1 MGNIVI
7 RGRISVDYCA
17 SVMYSLLYLYKN
29 MLPRLQVVPLPKN
42 YKEHESVRAAD
53 IGFLLLLTLLNVIS
67 YIDRQMIA
75 SFANWIVPEL
85 GLSNFEFGLVTGI
98 AFLFFY
104 AIGGL
109 FMGVVAD
116 RVNRTRLIAFGLGLW
131 SLLTIFSG
139 AAKNLV
145 TLVVPRMFI
154 GVGESILTP
163 ASLSLLGDRF
173 PVRWQGLV
181 VGIYGMGVS
190 IGLAAS
196 LFIVAYVEP
205 LLGWR
210 GCFYALGAVGLLLAL
225 FMLFLRET
233 PRKVMVPELTA
244 ARQRYSLKATVSS
257 LRELL
262 IASPSLAATI
272 SGSMLFSLILGAS
285 GFEQLWLVQ
294 ERGFDRSEI
303 AATTAWISIF
313 AGILGSLFGGYGGD
327 LFLRWTGIGRSSFLA
342 LIMICLA
349 PMALVYR
356 IVDPDSLWFWVG
368 VFTMYFQIGC
378 FYAPAFS
385 TIQELVPANKRATVV
400 GFAVLMIQL
409 AGVGVGNTT
418 AGLMI
423 DKLQQA
429 GVAEPYSVT
438 LIIYT
443 LISLLCI
450 PTFVFAG
457 RRFKRDKQVLQNL

>member
-1 MGNIVI
+1 M
-7 RGRISVDYCA
+7 
-17 SVMYSLLYLYKN
+17 
-29 MLPRLQVVPLPKN
+29 VVPLLKN
-42 YKEHESVRAAD
+42 HNEHESVRAAD

-131 SLLTIFSG
+131 SLLTMFSG
-139 AAKNLV
+139 AAKSLV

-163 ASLSLLGDRF
+163 AALSLLGDRF

-196 LFIVAYVEP
+196 LFVVAYVEP
-205 LLGWR
+205 WLGWR
-210 GCFYALGAVGLLLAL
+210 GCFYALGAIGLILAL
-225 FMLFLRET
+225 LMLFLKET
-233 PRKVMVPELTA
+233 PRKVSASELA
-244 ARQRYSLKATVSS
+244 AAQKSFSLKAALGS

-262 IASPSLAATI
+262 IASPSLTATI
-272 SGSMLFSLILGAS
+272 FGSMLFSLILGAS

-294 ERGFDRSEI
+294 ERDFDRSEI
-303 AATTAWISIF
+303 AAITAWISIF

-327 LFLRWTGIGRSSFLA
+327 LFLRWTGIGRPSFLA
-342 LIMICLA
+342 LIMICVA
-349 PMALVYR
+349 PMTLAYR
-356 IVDPDSLWFWVG
+356 MVDPDSLWFWAG
-368 VFTMYFQIGC
+368 VFAMYFQIGC
-378 FYAPAFS
+378 FYAPAFA
-385 TIQELVPANKRATVV
+385 TIQELVPANKRATVF
-400 GFAVLMIQL
+400 GFVVLMIQL
-409 AGVGVGNTT
+409 VGAGIGNAT

-438 LIIYT
+438 LIVYT
-443 LISLLCI
+443 VISLLSAPLFI
-450 PTFVFAG
+450 LAG
-457 RRFKRDKQVLQNL
+457 RRFENDIQRIKNL

>member
-1 MGNIVI
+1 M
-7 RGRISVDYCA
+7 
-17 SVMYSLLYLYKN
+17 
-29 MLPRLQVVPLPKN
+29 VVPLLKN
-42 YKEHESVRAAD
+42 HNEHESVRAAD

-139 AAKNLV
+139 AAKSLV

-163 ASLSLLGDRF
+163 AALSLLGDRF

-196 LFIVAYVEP
+196 LFVVAYVEP
-205 LLGWR
+205 WLGWR
-210 GCFYALGAVGLLLAL
+210 GCFYALGAIGLILAL
-225 FMLFLRET
+225 VMLFLKET
-233 PRKVMVPELTA
+233 PRKVSASELA
-244 ARQRYSLKATVSS
+244 AAQRSFSLKAALGS

-262 IASPSLAATI
+262 IASPSLMATI
-272 SGSMLFSLILGAS
+272 FGSMLFSLILGAS

-303 AATTAWISIF
+303 AAITAWISIF
-313 AGILGSLFGGYGGD
+313 AGILGSLVGGYGGD
-327 LFLRWTGIGRSSFLA
+327 LFLRWTGVGRPAFLA

-349 PMALVYR
+349 PMTLAYR
-356 IVDPDSLWFWVG
+356 MVDQDCLWFWAG
-368 VFTMYFQIGC
+368 VFAMYFQIGC
-378 FYAPAFS
+378 FYAPAFA
-385 TIQELVPANKRATVV
+385 TIQELVPANKRATVF
-400 GFAVLMIQL
+400 GFVVLMIQL
-409 AGVGVGNTT
+409 VGAGIGNAT

-438 LIIYT
+438 LIVYT
-443 LISLLCI
+443 VISLLSAPLFI
-450 PTFVFAG
+450 LAG
-457 RRFKRDKQVLQNL
+457 RRFENDIQRIKNL

>member
-1 MGNIVI
+1 M
-7 RGRISVDYCA
+7 
-17 SVMYSLLYLYKN
+17 
-29 MLPRLQVVPLPKN
+29 VVPLLKN
-42 YKEHESVRAAD
+42 HNEHESVRAAD

-139 AAKNLV
+139 AAKSLV

-163 ASLSLLGDRF
+163 AALSLLGDRF

-196 LFIVAYVEP
+196 LFVVAYVEP
-205 LLGWR
+205 WLGWR
-210 GCFYALGAVGLLLAL
+210 GCFYALGAIGLILAL
-225 FMLFLRET
+225 LMLFLKET
-233 PRKVMVPELTA
+233 PRKVSASELA
-244 ARQRYSLKATVSS
+244 AAQKSFSLKAALGS

-262 IASPSLAATI
+262 IASPSLTATI
-272 SGSMLFSLILGAS
+272 FGSMLFSLILGAS

-303 AATTAWISIF
+303 AAITAWISIF
-313 AGILGSLFGGYGGD
+313 AGILGSLVGGYGGD
-327 LFLRWTGIGRSSFLA
+327 LFLRWTGVGRPAFLA

-349 PMALVYR
+349 PMTLAYR
-356 IVDPDSLWFWVG
+356 MVDQDCLWFWAG
-368 VFTMYFQIGC
+368 VFAMYFQVGC
-378 FYAPAFS
+378 FYAPAFA
-385 TIQELVPANKRATVV
+385 TIQELVPANKRATVF
-400 GFAVLMIQL
+400 GFVVLMIQL
-409 AGVGVGNTT
+409 VGAGIGNAT

-438 LIIYT
+438 LIVYT
-443 LISLLCI
+443 VISLLSAPLFI
-450 PTFVFAG
+450 LAG
-457 RRFKRDKQVLQNL
+457 RRFENDIQRIKNL

>member
-1 MGNIVI
+1 
-7 RGRISVDYCA
+7 
-17 SVMYSLLYLYKN
+17 
-29 MLPRLQVVPLPKN
+29 MLDN
-42 YKEHESVRAAD
+42 YDNNESVRAAD
-53 IGFLLLLTLLNVIS
+53 ISFLLLLTLLNVIS

-131 SLLTIFSG
+131 SLLTVFSG
-139 AAKNLV
+139 AARSLV
-145 TLVVPRMFI
+145 SLVVPRMFI

-163 ASLSLLGDRF
+163 AALSLLGDRF

-196 LFIVAYVEP
+196 LFVVAYVEP
-205 LLGWR
+205 WLGWR
-210 GCFYALGAVGLLLAL
+210 GCFYALGAIGLILAL
-225 FMLFLRET
+225 LMLFLKET
-233 PRKVMVPELTA
+233 PRKVSASELA
-244 ARQRYSLKATVSS
+244 AAQKSFSLKAALGS

-262 IASPSLAATI
+262 IASPSLTATI
-272 SGSMLFSLILGAS
+272 FGSMLFSLILGAS

-303 AATTAWISIF
+303 AAITAWISIF

-327 LFLRWTGIGRSSFLA
+327 LFLRWTGIGRPSFLA
-342 LIMICLA
+342 LIMICVA
-349 PMALVYR
+349 PMTLAYR
-356 IVDPDSLWFWVG
+356 MVDPDSLWFWAG
-368 VFTMYFQIGC
+368 VFAMYFQIGC
-378 FYAPAFS
+378 FYAPAFA
-385 TIQELVPANKRATVV
+385 TIQELVPANKRATVF
-400 GFAVLMIQL
+400 GFVVLMIQL
-409 AGVGVGNTT
+409 VGAGIGNAT

-438 LIIYT
+438 LIVYT
-443 LISLLCI
+443 VISLLSAPLFI
-450 PTFVFAG
+450 LAG
-457 RRFKRDKQVLQNL
+457 RRFENDIQRIKNL

>member
-1 MGNIVI
+1 M
-7 RGRISVDYCA
+7 
-17 SVMYSLLYLYKN
+17 
-29 MLPRLQVVPLPKN
+29 VVPLLKN
-42 YKEHESVRAAD
+42 HNEHESVRAAD

-139 AAKNLV
+139 AAKSLV

-163 ASLSLLGDRF
+163 AALSLLGDRF

-196 LFIVAYVEP
+196 LFVVAYVEP
-205 LLGWR
+205 WLGWR
-210 GCFYALGAVGLLLAL
+210 GCFYALGAIGLLLAL
-225 FMLFLRET
+225 LMLFLKET
-233 PRKVMVPELTA
+233 PRKVSASELA
-244 ARQRYSLKATVSS
+244 AAQKSFSLKAALGS

-262 IASPSLAATI
+262 IASPSLTATI
-272 SGSMLFSLILGAS
+272 FGSMLFSLILGAS

-303 AATTAWISIF
+303 AAITAWISIF

-327 LFLRWTGIGRSSFLA
+327 LFLRWTGIGRPSFLA
-342 LIMICLA
+342 LIMICVA
-349 PMALVYR
+349 PMTLASR
-356 IVDPDSLWFWVG
+356 MVDPDSLWFWAG
-368 VFTMYFQIGC
+368 VFAMYFQIGC
-378 FYAPAFS
+378 FYAPAFA
-385 TIQELVPANKRATVV
+385 TIQELVPANKRATVC
-400 GFAVLMIQL
+400 GFVVLMIQL
-409 AGVGVGNTT
+409 VGAGIGNAT

-438 LIIYT
+438 LIVYT
-443 LISLLCI
+443 LISLLSAPLFI
-450 PTFVFAG
+450 LAG
-457 RRFKRDKQVLQNL
+457 RWFENDIQRIKNL

>member
-1 MGNIVI
+1 
-7 RGRISVDYCA
+7 
-17 SVMYSLLYLYKN
+17 MYAPLKMVTPLLEN
-29 MLPRLQVVPLPKN
+29 HN
-42 YKEHESVRAAD
+42 EHESVRPAD
-53 IGFLLLLTLLNVIS
+53 VGFLLLLTLLNVIS

-139 AAKNLV
+139 AARSLV

-205 LLGWR
+205 WLGWR
-210 GCFYALGAVGLLLAL
+210 GCFYALGAIGLLLAL
-225 FMLFLRET
+225 LMLFLRET
-233 PRKVMVPELTA
+233 PRKVIAPESA
-244 ARQRYSLKATVSS
+244 AADQSFSFKATVSS

-262 IASPSLAATI
+262 VASPSLAATI
-272 SGSMLFSLILGAS
+272 SGAMLFSLILGAT

-327 LFLRWTGIGRSSFLA
+327 LFLRLTGIGRPSFLA

-349 PMALVYR
+349 PMALAYR
-356 IVDPDSLWFWVG
+356 MIDPDSLWFWVG
-368 VFTMYFQIGC
+368 VFVMYFQLGC
-378 FYAPAFS
+378 FYAPAFA

-400 GFAVLMIQL
+400 GFVVLMIQL

-443 LISLLCI
+443 LISLLSI
-450 PTFVFAG
+450 PMFVFAG
-457 RRFKRDKQVLQNL
+457 RRFKRDKRALRNL

>member
-1 MGNIVI
+1 M
-7 RGRISVDYCA
+7 
-17 SVMYSLLYLYKN
+17 LKN
-29 MLPRLQVVPLPKN
+29 HN
-42 YKEHESVRAAD
+42 EHESVRAAD

-139 AAKNLV
+139 AAKSLV

-163 ASLSLLGDRF
+163 AALSLLGDRF

-196 LFIVAYVEP
+196 LFVVAYVEP
-205 LLGWR
+205 WLGWR
-210 GCFYALGAVGLLLAL
+210 GCFYALGAIGLILGLL
-225 FMLFLRET
+225 MLFLKET
-233 PRKVMVPELTA
+233 PRKVSASELA
-244 ARQRYSLKATVSS
+244 AAQKSFSLKAALGS

-262 IASPSLAATI
+262 IASPSLTATI
-272 SGSMLFSLILGAS
+272 FGSMLFSLILGAS

-303 AATTAWISIF
+303 AAITAWISIF

-327 LFLRWTGIGRSSFLA
+327 LFLRWTGIGRPSFLA
-342 LIMICLA
+342 LIMICVA
-349 PMALVYR
+349 PMTLAYR
-356 IVDPDSLWFWVG
+356 MVDPDSLWFWAG
-368 VFTMYFQIGC
+368 VFAMYFQIGC
-378 FYAPAFS
+378 FYAPAFA
-385 TIQELVPANKRATVV
+385 TIQELVPANKRATVF
-400 GFAVLMIQL
+400 GFVVLMIQL
-409 AGVGVGNTT
+409 VGAGIGNAT

-438 LIIYT
+438 LIVYT
-443 LISLLCI
+443 VISLLSAPLFI
-450 PTFVFAG
+450 LAG
-457 RRFKRDKQVLQNL
+457 RRFENDIQRIKNL

>member
-1 MGNIVI
+1 M
-7 RGRISVDYCA
+7 
-17 SVMYSLLYLYKN
+17 LKN
-29 MLPRLQVVPLPKN
+29 TPRLKMVVPLSKN
-42 YKEHESVRAAD
+42 HNEYESVRAAD

-104 AIGGL
+104 AVGGL

-131 SLLTIFSG
+131 SILTMFSG
-139 AAKNLV
+139 AAKSLV
-145 TLVVPRMFI
+145 TLLVPRMFI

-163 ASLSLLGDRF
+163 AALSLLGDRF

-196 LFIVAYVEP
+196 LFVVAYVEP
-205 LLGWR
+205 WLGWR
-210 GCFYALGAVGLLLAL
+210 GCFYALGAIGLILAL
-225 FMLFLRET
+225 LMLFLKET
-233 PRKVMVPELTA
+233 PRKVSASELA
-244 ARQRYSLKATVSS
+244 AAQKSFSLKATLSS

-262 IASPSLAATI
+262 IASPSLSATI
-272 SGSMLFSLILGAS
+272 FGSMLFSLILGAS

-303 AATTAWISIF
+303 AAITAWISIF

-327 LFLRWTGIGRSSFLA
+327 LFLRWTGIGRPSFLA
-342 LIMICLA
+342 LIMICVA
-349 PMALVYR
+349 PMTLAYR
-356 IVDPDSLWFWVG
+356 MVDPDSLWFWAG
-368 VFTMYFQIGC
+368 VFAMYFQIGC
-378 FYAPAFS
+378 FYAPAFA
-385 TIQELVPANKRATVV
+385 TIQELVPANKRATVF
-400 GFAVLMIQL
+400 GFVVLMIQL
-409 AGVGVGNTT
+409 VGAGIGNAT

-438 LIIYT
+438 LIVYT
-443 LISLLCI
+443 VISLLSAPMFI
-450 PTFVFAG
+450 LAG
-457 RRFKRDKQVLQNL
+457 RQFENDIQRIKNL

>member
-1 MGNIVI
+1 M
-7 RGRISVDYCA
+7 
-17 SVMYSLLYLYKN
+17 
-29 MLPRLQVVPLPKN
+29 VVPLPKN
-42 YKEHESVRAAD
+42 HNESVRAAD
-53 IGFLLLLTLLNVIS
+53 VGFLLLLTLLNVIS

-131 SLLTIFSG
+131 SLLTVFSG
-139 AAKNLV
+139 AARSLV
-145 TLVVPRMFI
+145 SLVVPRMFI

-163 ASLSLLGDRF
+163 AALSLLGDRF

-196 LFIVAYVEP
+196 LFVVAYVEP
-205 LLGWR
+205 WLGWR
-210 GCFYALGAVGLLLAL
+210 GCFYALGAIGLILAL
-225 FMLFLRET
+225 VMLFLKET
-233 PRKVMVPELTA
+233 PRKVSASELA
-244 ARQRYSLKATVSS
+244 AAQRSFSLKAALGS

-262 IASPSLAATI
+262 IASPSLMATI
-272 SGSMLFSLILGAS
+272 FGSMLFSLILGAS

-303 AATTAWISIF
+303 AAITAWISIF
-313 AGILGSLFGGYGGD
+313 AGILGSLVGGYGGD
-327 LFLRWTGIGRSSFLA
+327 LFLRWTGVGRPAFLA

-349 PMALVYR
+349 PMTLAYR
-356 IVDPDSLWFWVG
+356 MVDQDCLWFWAG
-368 VFTMYFQIGC
+368 VFAMYFQVGC
-378 FYAPAFS
+378 FYAPAFA
-385 TIQELVPANKRATVV
+385 TIQELVPANKRATVF
-400 GFAVLMIQL
+400 GFVVLMIQL
-409 AGVGVGNTT
+409 VGAGIGNAT

-423 DKLQQA
+423 DKLQHA

-443 LISLLCI
+443 LISLLSI
-450 PTFVFAG
+450 PMFVFAG
-457 RRFKRDKQVLQNL
+457 RRFKRDKQALRNL

>member
-1 MGNIVI
+1 M
-7 RGRISVDYCA
+7 
-17 SVMYSLLYLYKN
+17 
-29 MLPRLQVVPLPKN
+29 VVPLLKN
-42 YKEHESVRAAD
+42 HNEHESVRAAD

-139 AAKNLV
+139 AAKSLV

-163 ASLSLLGDRF
+163 AALSLLGDRF

-196 LFIVAYVEP
+196 LFVVAYVEP
-205 LLGWR
+205 WLGWR
-210 GCFYALGAVGLLLAL
+210 GCFYALGAIGLILAL
-225 FMLFLRET
+225 LMLFLKET
-233 PRKVMVPELTA
+233 PRKVSASELA
-244 ARQRYSLKATVSS
+244 AAQKSFSLKAALGS

-262 IASPSLAATI
+262 IASPSLTATI
-272 SGSMLFSLILGAS
+272 FGSMLFSLILGAS

-303 AATTAWISIF
+303 AVITAWISIF

-327 LFLRWTGIGRSSFLA
+327 LFLRWTGIGRPSFLA
-342 LIMICLA
+342 LIMICVA
-349 PMALVYR
+349 PMTLAYR
-356 IVDPDSLWFWVG
+356 MVDPDSLWFWAG
-368 VFTMYFQIGC
+368 VFAMYFQIGC
-378 FYAPAFS
+378 FYAPAFA
-385 TIQELVPANKRATVV
+385 TIQELVPANKRATVF
-400 GFAVLMIQL
+400 GFVVLMIQL
-409 AGVGVGNTT
+409 VGAGIGNAT

-438 LIIYT
+438 LIVYT
-443 LISLLCI
+443 VISLLSAPLFI
-450 PTFVFAG
+450 LAG
-457 RRFKRDKQVLQNL
+457 RRFENDIQRIKNL

>member
-1 MGNIVI
+1 MP
-7 RGRISVDYCA
+7 
-17 SVMYSLLYLYKN
+17 
-29 MLPRLQVVPLPKN
+29 PRLKMVVPLLKN
-42 YKEHESVRAAD
+42 HNEHESVRAAD

-131 SLLTIFSG
+131 SLLTILSG
-139 AAKNLV
+139 AAKSLV

-163 ASLSLLGDRF
+163 AALSLLGDRF

-196 LFIVAYVEP
+196 LFVVAYVEP
-205 LLGWR
+205 WLGWR
-210 GCFYALGAVGLLLAL
+210 GCFYALGAIGLILAL
-225 FMLFLRET
+225 LMLFLKET
-233 PRKVMVPELTA
+233 PRKVSASELA
-244 ARQRYSLKATVSS
+244 AAQKSFSLKAALGS

-262 IASPSLAATI
+262 IASPSLTATI
-272 SGSMLFSLILGAS
+272 FGSMLFSLILGAS

-303 AATTAWISIF
+303 AAITAWISIF

-327 LFLRWTGIGRSSFLA
+327 LFLRWTGIGRPSFLA
-342 LIMICLA
+342 LIMICVA
-349 PMALVYR
+349 PMTLAYR
-356 IVDPDSLWFWVG
+356 MVDPDSLWFWAG
-368 VFTMYFQIGC
+368 VFAMYFQIGC
-378 FYAPAFS
+378 FYAPAFA
-385 TIQELVPANKRATVV
+385 TIQELVPANKRATVF
-400 GFAVLMIQL
+400 GFVVLMIQL
-409 AGVGVGNTT
+409 VGAGIGNAT

-429 GVAEPYSVT
+429 GVAEPYSFT
-438 LIIYT
+438 LIVYT
-443 LISLLCI
+443 VISLLSAPLFI
-450 PTFVFAG
+450 LAG
-457 RRFKRDKQVLQNL
+457 RRFENDIQRIKNL

>member
-1 MGNIVI
+1 M
-7 RGRISVDYCA
+7 
-17 SVMYSLLYLYKN
+17 
-29 MLPRLQVVPLPKN
+29 VVPLLKN
-42 YKEHESVRAAD
+42 HNEHESVRAAD

-139 AAKNLV
+139 AAKSLV

-163 ASLSLLGDRF
+163 AALSLLGDRF

-196 LFIVAYVEP
+196 LFVVAYVEP
-205 LLGWR
+205 WLGWR
-210 GCFYALGAVGLLLAL
+210 GCFYALGAIGLILAL
-225 FMLFLRET
+225 LMLVLKET
-233 PRKVMVPELTA
+233 PRKVSASELA
-244 ARQRYSLKATVSS
+244 AAQKSFSLKAALGS

-262 IASPSLAATI
+262 IASPSLTATI
-272 SGSMLFSLILGAS
+272 FGSMLFSLILGAS

-303 AATTAWISIF
+303 AAITAWISIF

-327 LFLRWTGIGRSSFLA
+327 LFLRWTGIGRPSFLA
-342 LIMICLA
+342 LIMICVA
-349 PMALVYR
+349 PMTLAYR
-356 IVDPDSLWFWVG
+356 MVDPDSLWFWAG
-368 VFTMYFQIGC
+368 VFAMYFQIGC
-378 FYAPAFS
+378 FYAPAFA
-385 TIQELVPANKRATVV
+385 TIQELVPANKRATVF
-400 GFAVLMIQL
+400 GFVVLMIQL
-409 AGVGVGNTT
+409 VGAGIGNAT

-438 LIIYT
+438 LIVYT
-443 LISLLCI
+443 VISLLSAPLFI
-450 PTFVFAG
+450 LAG
-457 RRFKRDKQVLQNL
+457 RRFENDIQRIKNL

>member
-1 MGNIVI
+1 M
-7 RGRISVDYCA
+7 
-17 SVMYSLLYLYKN
+17 LKN
-29 MLPRLQVVPLPKN
+29 TPRLKMVVPLSKN
-42 YKEHESVRAAD
+42 HNESESVRAAD

-104 AIGGL
+104 AVGGL

-131 SLLTIFSG
+131 SILTMFSG
-139 AAKNLV
+139 AAKSLV
-145 TLVVPRMFI
+145 TLLVPRMFI

-163 ASLSLLGDRF
+163 AALSLLGDRF

-196 LFIVAYVEP
+196 LFVVAYVEP
-205 LLGWR
+205 WLGWR
-210 GCFYALGAVGLLLAL
+210 GCFYALGAIGLILAL
-225 FMLFLRET
+225 LMLFLKET
-233 PRKVMVPELTA
+233 PRKVSASELA
-244 ARQRYSLKATVSS
+244 AVQKSFSLKATLSS

-262 IASPSLAATI
+262 IASPSLSATI
-272 SGSMLFSLILGAS
+272 FGSMLFSLILGAS

-303 AATTAWISIF
+303 AAITAWISIF

-327 LFLRWTGIGRSSFLA
+327 LFLRWTGIGRPSFLA
-342 LIMICLA
+342 LIMICVA
-349 PMALVYR
+349 PMPLAYR
-356 IVDPDSLWFWVG
+356 MVDPDSLWFWAG
-368 VFTMYFQIGC
+368 VFAMYFQIGC
-378 FYAPAFS
+378 FYAPAFA
-385 TIQELVPANKRATVV
+385 TIQELVPANKRATVF
-400 GFAVLMIQL
+400 GFVVLMIQL
-409 AGVGVGNTT
+409 VGAGIGNAT

-438 LIIYT
+438 LIVYT
-443 LISLLCI
+443 VISLLSAPMFI
-450 PTFVFAG
+450 LAG
-457 RRFKRDKQVLQNL
+457 RQFENDIQRIKNL

>member
-1 MGNIVI
+1 MP
-7 RGRISVDYCA
+7 
-17 SVMYSLLYLYKN
+17 LLIN
-29 MLPRLQVVPLPKN
+29 HN
-42 YKEHESVRAAD
+42 EHESVRAAD

-139 AAKNLV
+139 AAKSLV

-163 ASLSLLGDRF
+163 AALSLLGDRF

-196 LFIVAYVEP
+196 LFVVAYVEP
-205 LLGWR
+205 WLGWR
-210 GCFYALGAVGLLLAL
+210 GCFYALGAIGLILAL
-225 FMLFLRET
+225 LMLFLKET
-233 PRKVMVPELTA
+233 PRKVSASELA
-244 ARQRYSLKATVSS
+244 AAQKSFSLKAALGS

-262 IASPSLAATI
+262 IASPSLTATI
-272 SGSMLFSLILGAS
+272 FGSMLFSLILGAS

-303 AATTAWISIF
+303 AAITAWISIF

-327 LFLRWTGIGRSSFLA
+327 LFLRWTGIGRPSFLA

-349 PMALVYR
+349 PMTLAYR
-356 IVDPDSLWFWVG
+356 MVDPDSLWFWAG
-368 VFTMYFQIGC
+368 VFAMYFQIGC
-378 FYAPAFS
+378 FYAPAFA
-385 TIQELVPANKRATVV
+385 TIQELVPANKRATVF
-400 GFAVLMIQL
+400 GFVVLMIQL
-409 AGVGVGNTT
+409 VGAGIGNAT

-438 LIIYT
+438 LIVYT
-443 LISLLCI
+443 LISLLSAPLFI
-450 PTFVFAG
+450 LAG
-457 RRFKRDKQVLQNL
+457 RWFENDIQRIKNL

>member
-1 MGNIVI
+1 M
-7 RGRISVDYCA
+7 
-17 SVMYSLLYLYKN
+17 
-29 MLPRLQVVPLPKN
+29 VVPLLKN
-42 YKEHESVRAAD
+42 HNEHESVRAAD

-131 SLLTIFSG
+131 SLLTMFSG
-139 AAKNLV
+139 AAKSLV

-163 ASLSLLGDRF
+163 AALSLLGDRF

-196 LFIVAYVEP
+196 LFVVAYVEP
-205 LLGWR
+205 WLGWR
-210 GCFYALGAVGLLLAL
+210 GCFYALGAIGLILAL
-225 FMLFLRET
+225 LMLFLKET
-233 PRKVMVPELTA
+233 PRKVSASELA
-244 ARQRYSLKATVSS
+244 AAQTSFSLKATLSS

-262 IASPSLAATI
+262 IASPSLSATI
-272 SGSMLFSLILGAS
+272 FGSMLFSLILGAS

-294 ERGFDRSEI
+294 ERDFDRSEI
-303 AATTAWISIF
+303 AAITAWISIF

-327 LFLRWTGIGRSSFLA
+327 LFLRWTGIGRPSFLA
-342 LIMICLA
+342 LIMICVA
-349 PMALVYR
+349 PMTLAYR
-356 IVDPDSLWFWVG
+356 MVDPDSLWFWAG
-368 VFTMYFQIGC
+368 VFAMYFQIGC
-378 FYAPAFS
+378 FYAPAFA
-385 TIQELVPANKRATVV
+385 TIQELVPANKRATVF
-400 GFAVLMIQL
+400 GFVVLMIQL
-409 AGVGVGNTT
+409 VGAGIGNAT

-438 LIIYT
+438 LIVYT
-443 LISLLCI
+443 VISLLSAPLFI
-450 PTFVFAG
+450 LAG
-457 RRFKRDKQVLQNL
+457 RRFENDIQRIKNL

>member
-1 MGNIVI
+1 MP
-7 RGRISVDYCA
+7 
-17 SVMYSLLYLYKN
+17 
-29 MLPRLQVVPLPKN
+29 PRLKMVVPLLKN
-42 YKEHESVRAAD
+42 HNEHESVRAAD

-116 RVNRTRLIAFGLGLW
+116 RVNRTRVIAFGLGLW

-139 AAKNLV
+139 AAKSLV

-163 ASLSLLGDRF
+163 AALSLLGDRF

-196 LFIVAYVEP
+196 LFVVAYVEP
-205 LLGWR
+205 WLGWR
-210 GCFYALGAVGLLLAL
+210 GCFYALGAIGLILAL
-225 FMLFLRET
+225 LMLFLKET
-233 PRKVMVPELTA
+233 PRKVSASELA
-244 ARQRYSLKATVSS
+244 AAQKSFSLKAALGS

-262 IASPSLAATI
+262 IASPSLTATI
-272 SGSMLFSLILGAS
+272 FGSMLFSLILGAS

-303 AATTAWISIF
+303 AAITAWISIF

-327 LFLRWTGIGRSSFLA
+327 LFLRWTGIGRPSFLA
-342 LIMICLA
+342 LIMICVA
-349 PMALVYR
+349 PMTLAYR
-356 IVDPDSLWFWVG
+356 MVDPDSLWFWAG
-368 VFTMYFQIGC
+368 VFAMYFQIGC
-378 FYAPAFS
+378 FYAPAFA
-385 TIQELVPANKRATVV
+385 TIQELVPANKRATVF
-400 GFAVLMIQL
+400 GFVVLMIQL
-409 AGVGVGNTT
+409 VGAGIGNAT

-438 LIIYT
+438 LIVYT
-443 LISLLCI
+443 VISLLSAPLFI
-450 PTFVFAG
+450 LAG
-457 RRFKRDKQVLQNL
+457 RRFENDIQRIKNL

>member
-1 MGNIVI
+1 M
-7 RGRISVDYCA
+7 
-17 SVMYSLLYLYKN
+17 LKN
-29 MLPRLQVVPLPKN
+29 HN
-42 YKEHESVRAAD
+42 EHESVRAAD
-53 IGFLLLLTLLNVIS
+53 KGFLLLLTLLNVIS

-139 AAKNLV
+139 AAKSLV

-163 ASLSLLGDRF
+163 AALSLLGDRF

-196 LFIVAYVEP
+196 LFVVAYVEP
-205 LLGWR
+205 WLGWR
-210 GCFYALGAVGLLLAL
+210 GCFYALGAIGLILAL
-225 FMLFLRET
+225 LMLFLKET
-233 PRKVMVPELTA
+233 PRKVSASELA
-244 ARQRYSLKATVSS
+244 AAQKSFSLKAALGS

-262 IASPSLAATI
+262 IASSSLTATI
-272 SGSMLFSLILGAS
+272 FGSMLFSLILGAS

-303 AATTAWISIF
+303 AAITAWISIF

-327 LFLRWTGIGRSSFLA
+327 LFLRWTGIGRPSFLA
-342 LIMICLA
+342 LIMICVA
-349 PMALVYR
+349 PMTLAYR
-356 IVDPDSLWFWVG
+356 MVDPDSLWFWAG
-368 VFTMYFQIGC
+368 VFAMYFQIGC
-378 FYAPAFS
+378 FYAPAFA
-385 TIQELVPANKRATVV
+385 TIQELVPANKRATVF
-400 GFAVLMIQL
+400 GFVVLMIQL
-409 AGVGVGNTT
+409 VGAGIGNAT

-438 LIIYT
+438 LIVYT
-443 LISLLCI
+443 VISLLSAPLFI
-450 PTFVFAG
+450 LAG
-457 RRFKRDKQVLQNL
+457 RRFENDIQRIKNL

>member
-1 MGNIVI
+1 M
-7 RGRISVDYCA
+7 
-17 SVMYSLLYLYKN
+17 
-29 MLPRLQVVPLPKN
+29 VVPLLKN
-42 YKEHESVRAAD
+42 HNEHESVRAAD

-116 RVNRTRLIAFGLGLW
+116 RVNRTSLIAFGLGLW

-139 AAKNLV
+139 AAKSLV

-163 ASLSLLGDRF
+163 AALSLLGDRF

-196 LFIVAYVEP
+196 LFVVAYVEP
-205 LLGWR
+205 WLGWR
-210 GCFYALGAVGLLLAL
+210 GCFYALGAIGLILAL
-225 FMLFLRET
+225 LMLFLKET
-233 PRKVMVPELTA
+233 PRKVSASELA
-244 ARQRYSLKATVSS
+244 AAQKSFSLKAALGS

-262 IASPSLAATI
+262 IASPSLTATI
-272 SGSMLFSLILGAS
+272 FGSMLFSLILGAS

-303 AATTAWISIF
+303 AAITAWISIF

-327 LFLRWTGIGRSSFLA
+327 LFLRWTGIGRPSFLA
-342 LIMICLA
+342 LIMICVA
-349 PMALVYR
+349 PMTLAYR
-356 IVDPDSLWFWVG
+356 MVDPDSLWFWAG
-368 VFTMYFQIGC
+368 VFAMYFQIGC
-378 FYAPAFS
+378 FYAPAFA
-385 TIQELVPANKRATVV
+385 TIQELVPANKRATVF
-400 GFAVLMIQL
+400 GFVVLMIQL
-409 AGVGVGNTT
+409 VGAGIGNAT

-429 GVAEPYSVT
+429 GVAEPYSFT
-438 LIIYT
+438 LIVYT
-443 LISLLCI
+443 VISLLSAPLFI
-450 PTFVFAG
+450 LAG
-457 RRFKRDKQVLQNL
+457 RRFENDIQRIKNL

>member
-1 MGNIVI
+1 M
-7 RGRISVDYCA
+7 
-17 SVMYSLLYLYKN
+17 
-29 MLPRLQVVPLPKN
+29 VVPLLKN
-42 YKEHESVRAAD
+42 HNEHESVRAAD

-116 RVNRTRLIAFGLGLW
+116 RVNRTSLIAFGLGLW

-139 AAKNLV
+139 AARSLV

-163 ASLSLLGDRF
+163 AALSLLGDRF

-196 LFIVAYVEP
+196 LFVVAYVEP
-205 LLGWR
+205 WLGWR
-210 GCFYALGAVGLLLAL
+210 GCFYALGAIGLILAL
-225 FMLFLRET
+225 LMLFLKET
-233 PRKVMVPELTA
+233 PRKVSASELA
-244 ARQRYSLKATVSS
+244 AAQKSFSLKAALGS

-262 IASPSLAATI
+262 IASPSLTATI
-272 SGSMLFSLILGAS
+272 FGSMLFSLILGAS

-303 AATTAWISIF
+303 AAITAWISIF

-327 LFLRWTGIGRSSFLA
+327 LFLRWTGIGRPSFLA
-342 LIMICLA
+342 LIMICVA
-349 PMALVYR
+349 PMTLAYR
-356 IVDPDSLWFWVG
+356 MVDPDSLWFWAG
-368 VFTMYFQIGC
+368 VFAMYFQIGC
-378 FYAPAFS
+378 FYAPAFA
-385 TIQELVPANKRATVV
+385 TIQELVPANKRATVF
-400 GFAVLMIQL
+400 GFVVLMIQL
-409 AGVGVGNTT
+409 VGAGIGNAT

-429 GVAEPYSVT
+429 GVAEPYSFT
-438 LIIYT
+438 LIVYT
-443 LISLLCI
+443 VISLLSAPLFI
-450 PTFVFAG
+450 LAG
-457 RRFKRDKQVLQNL
+457 RRFENDIQRIKNL

>member
-1 MGNIVI
+1 M
-7 RGRISVDYCA
+7 
-17 SVMYSLLYLYKN
+17 
-29 MLPRLQVVPLPKN
+29 VVPLLKN
-42 YKEHESVRAAD
+42 HNEHESVRAAD

-131 SLLTIFSG
+131 SLLTILSG
-139 AAKNLV
+139 AAKSLV

-163 ASLSLLGDRF
+163 AALSLLGDRF

-196 LFIVAYVEP
+196 LFVVAYVEP
-205 LLGWR
+205 WLGWR
-210 GCFYALGAVGLLLAL
+210 GCFYALGAIGLILAL
-225 FMLFLRET
+225 LMLFLKET
-233 PRKVMVPELTA
+233 PRKVSASELA
-244 ARQRYSLKATVSS
+244 AAQKSFSLKAALGS

-262 IASPSLAATI
+262 IASPSLTATI
-272 SGSMLFSLILGAS
+272 FGSMLFSLILGAS

-303 AATTAWISIF
+303 AAITAWISIF

-327 LFLRWTGIGRSSFLA
+327 LFLRWTGIGRPSFLA
-342 LIMICLA
+342 LIMICVA
-349 PMALVYR
+349 PMTLAYR
-356 IVDPDSLWFWVG
+356 MVDPDSLWFWAG
-368 VFTMYFQIGC
+368 VFAMYFQIGC
-378 FYAPAFS
+378 FYAPAFA
-385 TIQELVPANKRATVV
+385 TIQELVPANKRATVF
-400 GFAVLMIQL
+400 GFVVLMIQL
-409 AGVGVGNTT
+409 VGAGIGNAT

-429 GVAEPYSVT
+429 GVAEPYSFT
-438 LIIYT
+438 LIVYT
-443 LISLLCI
+443 VISLLSAPLFI
-450 PTFVFAG
+450 LAG
-457 RRFKRDKQVLQNL
+457 RRFENDIQRIKNL

>member
-1 MGNIVI
+1 M
-7 RGRISVDYCA
+7 
-17 SVMYSLLYLYKN
+17 
-29 MLPRLQVVPLPKN
+29 VVPLLKN
-42 YKEHESVRAAD
+42 HNEHESVRAAD

-139 AAKNLV
+139 AAKSLV

-163 ASLSLLGDRF
+163 AALSLLGDRF

-196 LFIVAYVEP
+196 LFVVAYVEP
-205 LLGWR
+205 WLGWR
-210 GCFYALGAVGLLLAL
+210 GCFYALGAIGLILAL
-225 FMLFLRET
+225 LMLFLKET
-233 PRKVMVPELTA
+233 PRKVSASELA
-244 ARQRYSLKATVSS
+244 AAQKSFSLKAALGS

-262 IASPSLAATI
+262 IASPSLTATI
-272 SGSMLFSLILGAS
+272 FGSMLFSLILGAS

-303 AATTAWISIF
+303 AAITAWISIF

-327 LFLRWTGIGRSSFLA
+327 LFLRWTGIGRPSFLA
-342 LIMICLA
+342 LIMICVA
-349 PMALVYR
+349 PMTLAYR
-356 IVDPDSLWFWVG
+356 MVDPDSLWFWAG
-368 VFTMYFQIGC
+368 VFAMYFQIGC
-378 FYAPAFS
+378 FYAPAFA
-385 TIQELVPANKRATVV
+385 TIQELVPANKRATVF
-400 GFAVLMIQL
+400 GFVVLMIQL
-409 AGVGVGNTT
+409 VGAGIGNAT

-429 GVAEPYSVT
+429 GVAEPYSFT
-438 LIIYT
+438 LIVYT
-443 LISLLCI
+443 VISLLSAPLFI
-450 PTFVFAG
+450 LAG
-457 RRFKRDKQVLQNL
+457 RRFENDIQRIKNL

>member
-1 MGNIVI
+1 
-7 RGRISVDYCA
+7 
-17 SVMYSLLYLYKN
+17 
-29 MLPRLQVVPLPKN
+29 MLIN
-42 YKEHESVRAAD
+42 HNEHESVRAAD

-139 AAKNLV
+139 AAKSLV

-163 ASLSLLGDRF
+163 AALSLLGDRF

-196 LFIVAYVEP
+196 LFVVAYVEP
-205 LLGWR
+205 WLGWR
-210 GCFYALGAVGLLLAL
+210 GCFYALGAIGLILAL
-225 FMLFLRET
+225 LMLFLKET
-233 PRKVMVPELTA
+233 PRKVSASELA
-244 ARQRYSLKATVSS
+244 AAQKSFSLKAALGS

-262 IASPSLAATI
+262 IASPSLTATI
-272 SGSMLFSLILGAS
+272 FGSMLFSLILGAS

-303 AATTAWISIF
+303 AAITAWISIF

-327 LFLRWTGIGRSSFLA
+327 LFLRWTGIGRPSFLA

-349 PMALVYR
+349 PMTLAYR
-356 IVDPDSLWFWVG
+356 MVDPDSLWFWAG
-368 VFTMYFQIGC
+368 VFAMYFQIGC
-378 FYAPAFS
+378 FYAPAFA
-385 TIQELVPANKRATVV
+385 TIQELVPANKRATVF
-400 GFAVLMIQL
+400 GFVVLMIQL
-409 AGVGVGNTT
+409 VGAGIGNAT

-438 LIIYT
+438 LIVYT
-443 LISLLCI
+443 LISLLSAPLFI
-450 PTFVFAG
+450 LAG
-457 RRFKRDKQVLQNL
+457 RWFENDIQRIKNL

>member
-1 MGNIVI
+1 M
-7 RGRISVDYCA
+7 
-17 SVMYSLLYLYKN
+17 
-29 MLPRLQVVPLPKN
+29 VVPLLKN
-42 YKEHESVRAAD
+42 HNEHESVRAAD

-139 AAKNLV
+139 AAKSLV

-163 ASLSLLGDRF
+163 AALSLLGDRF

-196 LFIVAYVEP
+196 LFVVAYVEP
-205 LLGWR
+205 WLGWR
-210 GCFYALGAVGLLLAL
+210 GCFYALGAIGLILAL
-225 FMLFLRET
+225 LMLFLKET
-233 PRKVMVPELTA
+233 PRKVSASELA
-244 ARQRYSLKATVSS
+244 AAQKSFSLKAALGS

-262 IASPSLAATI
+262 IASPSLTATI
-272 SGSMLFSLILGAS
+272 FGSMLFSLILGAS

-303 AATTAWISIF
+303 AAITAWISIF

-327 LFLRWTGIGRSSFLA
+327 LFLRWTGIGRPSFLA

-349 PMALVYR
+349 PMTLAYR
-356 IVDPDSLWFWVG
+356 MVDPDSLWFWAG
-368 VFTMYFQIGC
+368 VFAMYFQIGC
-378 FYAPAFS
+378 FYAPAFA
-385 TIQELVPANKRATVV
+385 TIQELVPANKRATVF
-400 GFAVLMIQL
+400 GFVVLMIQL
-409 AGVGVGNTT
+409 VGAGIGNAT

-429 GVAEPYSVT
+429 GVAEPYSFT
-438 LIIYT
+438 LIVYT
-443 LISLLCI
+443 VISLLSAPLFI
-450 PTFVFAG
+450 LAG
-457 RRFKRDKQVLQNL
+457 RWFENDIQRIKNL

>member
-1 MGNIVI
+1 M
-7 RGRISVDYCA
+7 
-17 SVMYSLLYLYKN
+17 
-29 MLPRLQVVPLPKN
+29 VVPLLKN
-42 YKEHESVRAAD
+42 HNEHESVRAAD

-139 AAKNLV
+139 AAKSLV

-163 ASLSLLGDRF
+163 AALSLLGDRF

-196 LFIVAYVEP
+196 LFVVAYVEP
-205 LLGWR
+205 WLGWR
-210 GCFYALGAVGLLLAL
+210 GCFYALGAIGLILAL
-225 FMLFLRET
+225 LMLFLKET
-233 PRKVMVPELTA
+233 PRKVSASELA
-244 ARQRYSLKATVSS
+244 AAQKSFSLKAALGS

-262 IASPSLAATI
+262 IASPSLTATI
-272 SGSMLFSLILGAS
+272 FGSMLFSLILGAS

-303 AATTAWISIF
+303 AAITAWISIF

-327 LFLRWTGIGRSSFLA
+327 LFLRWTGIGRPSFLA
-342 LIMICLA
+342 LIMICVA
-349 PMALVYR
+349 PMTLAYR
-356 IVDPDSLWFWVG
+356 MVDPDSLWFWAG
-368 VFTMYFQIGC
+368 VFAMYFQIGC
-378 FYAPAFS
+378 FYAPAFA
-385 TIQELVPANKRATVV
+385 TIQELVPANKRATVF
-400 GFAVLMIQL
+400 GFVVLMIQL
-409 AGVGVGNTT
+409 VGAGIGNAT

-438 LIIYT
+438 LIVYT
-443 LISLLCI
+443 VISLLSAPLFI
-450 PTFVFAG
+450 LAG
-457 RRFKRDKQVLQNL
+457 RRFENDIQRIKNL

>member
-1 MGNIVI
+1 M
-7 RGRISVDYCA
+7 
-17 SVMYSLLYLYKN
+17 
-29 MLPRLQVVPLPKN
+29 VVPLSKN
-42 YKEHESVRAAD
+42 HNESESVRAAD

-104 AIGGL
+104 AVGGL

-131 SLLTIFSG
+131 SILTMFSG
-139 AAKNLV
+139 AAKSLV
-145 TLVVPRMFI
+145 TLLVPRMFI

-163 ASLSLLGDRF
+163 AALSLLGDRF

-196 LFIVAYVEP
+196 LFVVAYVEP
-205 LLGWR
+205 WLGWR
-210 GCFYALGAVGLLLAL
+210 GCFYALGAIGLILAL
-225 FMLFLRET
+225 LMLFLKET
-233 PRKVMVPELTA
+233 PRKVSASELA
-244 ARQRYSLKATVSS
+244 AVQKSFSLKATLSS

-262 IASPSLAATI
+262 IASPSLSATI
-272 SGSMLFSLILGAS
+272 FGSMLFSLILGAS

-303 AATTAWISIF
+303 AAITAWISIF

-327 LFLRWTGIGRSSFLA
+327 LFLRWTGIGRPSFLA
-342 LIMICLA
+342 LIMICVA
-349 PMALVYR
+349 PMTLAYR
-356 IVDPDSLWFWVG
+356 MVDPDSLWFWAG
-368 VFTMYFQIGC
+368 VFAMYFQIGC
-378 FYAPAFS
+378 FYAPAFA
-385 TIQELVPANKRATVV
+385 TIQELVPANKRATVF
-400 GFAVLMIQL
+400 GFVVLMIQL
-409 AGVGVGNTT
+409 VGAGIGNAT

-438 LIIYT
+438 LIVYT
-443 LISLLCI
+443 VISLLSAPMFI
-450 PTFVFAG
+450 LAG
-457 RRFKRDKQVLQNL
+457 RQFENDIQRIKNL

>member
-1 MGNIVI
+1 V
-7 RGRISVDYCA
+7 
-17 SVMYSLLYLYKN
+17 
-29 MLPRLQVVPLPKN
+29 VVPLLIN
-42 YKEHESVRAAD
+42 HNEHESVRAAD

-139 AAKNLV
+139 AAKSLV

-163 ASLSLLGDRF
+163 AALSLLGDRF

-196 LFIVAYVEP
+196 LFVVAYVEP
-205 LLGWR
+205 WLGWR
-210 GCFYALGAVGLLLAL
+210 GCFYALGAIGLILAL
-225 FMLFLRET
+225 LMLFLKET
-233 PRKVMVPELTA
+233 PRKVSASELA
-244 ARQRYSLKATVSS
+244 AAQKSFSLKAALGS

-262 IASPSLAATI
+262 IASPSLTATI
-272 SGSMLFSLILGAS
+272 FGSMLFSLILGAS

-303 AATTAWISIF
+303 AAITAWISIF

-327 LFLRWTGIGRSSFLA
+327 LFLRWTGIGRPSFLA

-349 PMALVYR
+349 PMTLAYR
-356 IVDPDSLWFWVG
+356 MVDPDSLWFWAG
-368 VFTMYFQIGC
+368 VFAMYFQIGC
-378 FYAPAFS
+378 FYAPAFA
-385 TIQELVPANKRATVV
+385 TIQELVPANKRATVF
-400 GFAVLMIQL
+400 GFVVLMIQL
-409 AGVGVGNTT
+409 VGAGIGNAT

-438 LIIYT
+438 LIVYT
-443 LISLLCI
+443 LISLLSAPLFI
-450 PTFVFAG
+450 LAG
-457 RRFKRDKQVLQNL
+457 RWFENDIQRIKNL

>member
-1 MGNIVI
+1 M
-7 RGRISVDYCA
+7 
-17 SVMYSLLYLYKN
+17 
-29 MLPRLQVVPLPKN
+29 VVPLLKN
-42 YKEHESVRAAD
+42 HNEHKSVRAAD

-131 SLLTIFSG
+131 SLLTMFSG
-139 AAKNLV
+139 AAKSLV

-163 ASLSLLGDRF
+163 AALSLLGDRF

-196 LFIVAYVEP
+196 LFVVAYVEP
-205 LLGWR
+205 WLGWR
-210 GCFYALGAVGLLLAL
+210 GCFYALGAIGLILAL
-225 FMLFLRET
+225 LMLFLKET
-233 PRKVMVPELTA
+233 PRKVSASELA
-244 ARQRYSLKATVSS
+244 AVQKSFSLKATLSS

-262 IASPSLAATI
+262 IASPSLSATI
-272 SGSMLFSLILGAS
+272 FGSMLFSLILGAS

-303 AATTAWISIF
+303 AAITAWISIF

-327 LFLRWTGIGRSSFLA
+327 LFLRWTGIGRPSFLA
-342 LIMICLA
+342 LIMICVA
-349 PMALVYR
+349 PMTLAYR
-356 IVDPDSLWFWVG
+356 MVDPDSLWFWAG
-368 VFTMYFQIGC
+368 VFAMYFQIGC
-378 FYAPAFS
+378 FYAPAFA
-385 TIQELVPANKRATVV
+385 TIQELVPANKRATVF
-400 GFAVLMIQL
+400 GFVVLMIQL
-409 AGVGVGNTT
+409 VGAGIGNAT

-438 LIIYT
+438 LIVYT
-443 LISLLCI
+443 VISLLSAPMFI
-450 PTFVFAG
+450 LAG
-457 RRFKRDKQVLQNL
+457 RQFENDIQRIKNL

>member
-1 MGNIVI
+1 MP
-7 RGRISVDYCA
+7 
-17 SVMYSLLYLYKN
+17 LLIN
-29 MLPRLQVVPLPKN
+29 HN
-42 YKEHESVRAAD
+42 EHESVRAAD

-139 AAKNLV
+139 AAKSLV

-163 ASLSLLGDRF
+163 AALSLLGDRF

-196 LFIVAYVEP
+196 LFVVAYVEP
-205 LLGWR
+205 WLGWR
-210 GCFYALGAVGLLLAL
+210 GCFYALGAIGLILAL
-225 FMLFLRET
+225 LMLFLKET
-233 PRKVMVPELTA
+233 PRKVSASELA
-244 ARQRYSLKATVSS
+244 AAQKSFSLKAALGS

-262 IASPSLAATI
+262 IASPSLTATI
-272 SGSMLFSLILGAS
+272 FGSMLFSLILGAS

-303 AATTAWISIF
+303 AAITAWISIF

-327 LFLRWTGIGRSSFLA
+327 LFLRWTGIGRPSFLA
-342 LIMICLA
+342 LIMICLV
-349 PMALVYR
+349 PMTLAYR
-356 IVDPDSLWFWVG
+356 MVDPDSLWFWAG
-368 VFTMYFQIGC
+368 VFAMYFQIGC
-378 FYAPAFS
+378 FYAPAFA
-385 TIQELVPANKRATVV
+385 TIQELVPANKRATVF
-400 GFAVLMIQL
+400 GFVVLMIQL
-409 AGVGVGNTT
+409 VGAGIGNAT

-438 LIIYT
+438 LIVYT
-443 LISLLCI
+443 LISLLSAPLFI
-450 PTFVFAG
+450 LAG
-457 RRFKRDKQVLQNL
+457 RWFENDIQRIKNL

>member
-1 MGNIVI
+1 M
-7 RGRISVDYCA
+7 
-17 SVMYSLLYLYKN
+17 
-29 MLPRLQVVPLPKN
+29 VVPLLKN
-42 YKEHESVRAAD
+42 HNEHESVRAAD

-139 AAKNLV
+139 AAKSLV

-163 ASLSLLGDRF
+163 AALSLLGDRF

-196 LFIVAYVEP
+196 LFVVAYVEP
-205 LLGWR
+205 WLGGR
-210 GCFYALGAVGLLLAL
+210 GCFYALGAIGLILAL
-225 FMLFLRET
+225 LMLFLKET
-233 PRKVMVPELTA
+233 PRKVSASELA
-244 ARQRYSLKATVSS
+244 AAQKSFSLKAALGS

-262 IASPSLAATI
+262 IASPSLTATI
-272 SGSMLFSLILGAS
+272 FGSMLFSLILGAS

-303 AATTAWISIF
+303 AAITAWISIF

-327 LFLRWTGIGRSSFLA
+327 LFLRWTGIGRPSFLA
-342 LIMICLA
+342 LIMICVA
-349 PMALVYR
+349 PMTLAYR
-356 IVDPDSLWFWVG
+356 MVDPDSLWFWAG
-368 VFTMYFQIGC
+368 VFAMYFQIGC
-378 FYAPAFS
+378 FYAPAFA
-385 TIQELVPANKRATVV
+385 TIQELVPANKRATVF
-400 GFAVLMIQL
+400 GFVVLMIQL
-409 AGVGVGNTT
+409 VGAGIGNAT

-429 GVAEPYSVT
+429 GVAEPYSFT
-438 LIIYT
+438 LIVYT
-443 LISLLCI
+443 VISLLSAPLFI
-450 PTFVFAG
+450 LAG
-457 RRFKRDKQVLQNL
+457 RRFENDIQRIKNL

>member
-1 MGNIVI
+1 
-7 RGRISVDYCA
+7 
-17 SVMYSLLYLYKN
+17 MYARLKMVTPLLENHNEY
-29 MLPRLQVVPLPKN
+29 
-42 YKEHESVRAAD
+42 ESVRPAD
-53 IGFLLLLTLLNVIS
+53 VGFLLLLTLLNVIS

-139 AAKNLV
+139 AARSLV

-163 ASLSLLGDRF
+163 AALSLLGDRF

-196 LFIVAYVEP
+196 LFVVAYVEP
-205 LLGWR
+205 WLGWR
-210 GCFYALGAVGLLLAL
+210 GCFYALGAIGLILAL
-225 FMLFLRET
+225 LMLFLKET
-233 PRKVMVPELTA
+233 PRKVSASELA
-244 ARQRYSLKATVSS
+244 AAQKSFSLKAALGS

-262 IASPSLAATI
+262 IASPSLTATI
-272 SGSMLFSLILGAS
+272 FGSMLFSLILGAS

-303 AATTAWISIF
+303 AAITAWISIF

-327 LFLRWTGIGRSSFLA
+327 LFLRWTGIGRPSFLA
-342 LIMICLA
+342 LIMICVA
-349 PMALVYR
+349 PMTLAYR
-356 IVDPDSLWFWVG
+356 MVDPDSLWFWAG
-368 VFTMYFQIGC
+368 VFAMYFQIGC
-378 FYAPAFS
+378 FYAPAFA
-385 TIQELVPANKRATVV
+385 TIQELVPANKRATVF
-400 GFAVLMIQL
+400 GFVVLMIQL
-409 AGVGVGNTT
+409 VGAGIGNAT

-438 LIIYT
+438 LIVYT
-443 LISLLCI
+443 VISLLSAPLFI
-450 PTFVFAG
+450 LAG
-457 RRFKRDKQVLQNL
+457 RRFENDIQRIKNL